1 MRFVYVCVLLAAV
14 GCSEKSPKAE
24 RLAVSDVPENLM
36 TIAKEKLPGVTF
48 DQVILKSSGVYEI
61 IGKDDKGKVREI
73 ELTPEGEIVEIE

>member
-1 MRFVYVCVLLAAV
+1 MRFLYVCVLLAAV
-14 GCSEKSPKAE
+14 GCSESPKAE
-24 RLAVSDVPENLM
+24 RVEISDVPENLL

-48 DQVILKSSGVYEI
+48 DQVIVKSTGIYAI